1 MESTARRLSVLAL
14 LSAASTSQALDIQ
27 FTVDANGISA
37 EGLGGFQAAA
47 SIWESVL
54 HDNVRVNIT
63 IGVYD
68 FGPENSNVIGQAQ
81 STLYNGT
88 YTELRGAMSADIT
101 SATDISVVASLPTG
115 STYTRLINGTAQNT
129 GTGNLTP
136 AALTNNWIYINGAN
150 AKALGMILPSDPFY
164 AANDATISFNSAFAF
179 DYDRSNGIQAGT
191 MDFIGVAL
199 HEIGHALGFIN
210 VADYLD
216 YYASQSLYLDQA
228 EYASMPLDFLR
239 YSAASSALGINDV
252 TVGMS
257 EKYLLIN
264 GNQISMSSGVSL
276 GDGQQT
282 SHFKDNL
289 GLGLLDPTASFG
301 EQINISAND
310 LLVMDAIGW
319 NLVAVPEPSTYGMG
333 LGGLALAFA
342 AWRRRKA

>member
-1 MESTARRLSVLAL
+1 
-14 LSAASTSQALDIQ
+14 
-27 FTVDANGISA
+27 
-37 EGLGGFQAAA
+37 
-47 SIWESVL
+47 
-54 HDNVRVNIT
+54 
-63 IGVYD
+63 
-68 FGPENSNVIGQAQ
+68 
-81 STLYNGT
+81 
-88 YTELRGAMSADIT
+88 
-101 SATDISVVASLPTG
+101 
-115 STYTRLINGTAQNT
+115 
-129 GTGNLTP
+129 
-136 AALTNNWIYINGAN
+136 
-150 AKALGMILPSDPFY
+150 
-164 AANDATISFNSAFAF
+164 
-179 DYDRSNGIQAGT
+179 
-191 MDFIGVAL
+191 
-199 HEIGHALGFIN
+199 
-210 VADYLD
+210 
-216 YYASQSLYLDQA
+216 
-228 EYASMPLDFLR
+228 MPLDFLR

>member
-1 MESTARRLSVLAL
+1 MDRTACRLPLLAL
-14 LSAASTSQALDIQ
+14 LSAAATSQALDIQ
-27 FTVDANGISA
+27 FTVDANGISS
-37 EGLGGFQAAA
+37 EGLAGFQNAA

-54 HDNVRVNIT
+54 HDNVTVNIT

-81 STLYNGT
+81 STLYSAW
-88 YTELRGAMSADIT
+88 YTELTGAMSADIT
-101 SATDISVVASLPTG
+101 SATDVSVVASLPTG

-136 AALTNNWIYINGAN
+136 AALSNDWIFINGAN
-150 AKALGMILPSDPFY
+150 AKALGMILPGDPFY
-164 AANDATISFNSAFAF
+164 AANDATISLNSAFAF

-191 MDFIGVAL
+191 MDFVGVAL

-216 YYASQSLYLDQA
+216 YYASQSVYLNQM
-228 EYASMPLDFLR
+228 EYGSMPLDFLR
-239 YSAASSALGINDV
+239 YSAASSILGISDV
-252 TVGMS
+252 TVGTGQ
-257 EKYLLIN
+257 KYLSIN
-264 GNQISMSSGVSL
+264 GTQIAMSTGAFL
-276 GDGQQT
+276 GDGQQA

-319 NLVAVPEPSTYGMG
+319 NLVAVPEPSTYGMA
-333 LGGLALAFA
+333 LGGAALALAA
-342 AWRRRKA
+342 LRRRKA